1 MSNIPGGDGGGAG
14 PVANVDAA
22 TEVSRVRIKV
32 NGVTIEVTEEIT
44 GKVVVR
50 EMLIKARDA
59 GAIEGSVE
67 EYVIERVEREGEV
80 KIDEVIEVTESDE
93 FLAVPTGST
102 EVA

>member
-1 MSNIPGGDGGGAG
+1 MSEIPGSDEGGAG

-22 TEVSRVRIKV
+22 GDVGAVRIKV
-32 NGVTIEVTEEIT
+32 NGMTIEVTE
-44 GKVVVR
+44 KVAVR
-50 EMLIKARDA
+50 EMLIKARDV

-67 EYVIERVEREGEV
+67 AYVIERIEKEGEV
-80 KIDEVIEVTESDE
+80 TIDEIIGVEESDE

>member
-1 MSNIPGGDGGGAG
+1 MSEIPGSDEGGAG

-22 TEVSRVRIKV
+22 EKVSRIQIKV
-32 NGVTIEVTEEIT
+32 NGVTIEVTE
-44 GKVVVR
+44 KVAVR
-50 EMLIKARDA
+50 EMLIKAGDA

-67 EYVIERVEREGEV
+67 EYVIERVEKEGEV

>member
-32 NGVTIEVTEEIT
+32 NGATIEVTE
-44 GKVVVR
+44 KVVVR

-67 EYVIERVEREGEV
+67 EYVIERVEKEGEV

>member
-1 MSNIPGGDGGGAG
+1 MSNIPGGDGGGTG

-32 NGVTIEVTEEIT
+32 NGMTIEVTE
-44 GKVVVR
+44 KVKVR
-50 EMLIKARDA
+50 EMLIKARDV

-67 EYVIERVEREGEV
+67 AYVIERIEKEGEV
-80 KIDEVIEVTESDE
+80 TIDEVIEVAESDE
-93 FLAVPTGST
+93 FLAVPTGPT